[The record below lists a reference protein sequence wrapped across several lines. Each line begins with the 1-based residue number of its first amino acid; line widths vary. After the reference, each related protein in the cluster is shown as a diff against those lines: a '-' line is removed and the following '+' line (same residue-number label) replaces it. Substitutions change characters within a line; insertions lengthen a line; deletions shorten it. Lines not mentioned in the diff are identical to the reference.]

1 MVIPGVHDV
10 SERAG
15 NMPIFRADC
24 ELAQV
29 STIINVLGSY
39 QPELW
44 GGSDLLPDYGK
55 ILLADSDGI
64 PLTELFADSTPAAI
78 DVLAA
83 LLSCA
88 PLWWLSSAAQP
99 CIISPHIACK

>member
-1 MVIPGVHDV
+1 M
-10 SERAG
+10 
-15 NMPIFRADC
+15 FRADC

-44 GGSDLLPDYGK
+44 GGADLLPDYGK

-64 PLTELFADSTPAAI
+64 PLPDLFTDATPAAV

-83 LLSCA
+83 LLSCVV
-88 PLWWLSSAAQP
+88 LS
-99 CIISPHIACK
+99 